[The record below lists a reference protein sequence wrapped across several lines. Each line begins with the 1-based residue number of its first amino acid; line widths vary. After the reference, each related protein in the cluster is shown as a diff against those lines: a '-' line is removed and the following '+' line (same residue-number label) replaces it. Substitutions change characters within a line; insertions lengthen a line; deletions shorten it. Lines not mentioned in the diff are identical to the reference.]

1 MPPDEEEIVEAEVQK
16 LDTEAALAE
25 ISADLFGQET
35 KEVGEETEQ
44 QAETPAETSS
54 TSAVETPPAI
64 TEEGGDQA
72 VENSEAVQEVG
83 APKTWTA
90 DAIKEW
96 ATIPDRAKQEILKRE
111 EDMFRGLEQYRER
124 AELGSKY
131 DSVVEPYR
139 AALAAEQIDP
149 VGLFQAFAGNH
160 YLLSRGTPEQKI
172 ELAASMLS
180 HYGVP
185 MEPLLTRMAGI
196 PTVDPQVK
204 ALQDELNQIKSGL
217 QSRDQSERDAQFA
230 QVSAT
235 VDAFAADPKNVYY
248 SEVAQDIAQL
258 LTSGVAVSLQDAY
271 DKAVFANPVTRQKEI
286 DRLTAEKVS
295 ANEAAAKARADKVA
309 KATGANVTSI
319 AKSRDGTIAVGSI
332 DDTLNETLERIRAQ
346 G

>member
-1 MPPDEEEIVEAEVQK
+1 MPTDEEIVETEVQN

-25 ISADLFGQET
+25 ISADLFGQE
-35 KEVGEETEQ
+35 KAESGEETEQ
-44 QAETPAETSS
+44 QAETPAEASS
-54 TSAVETPPAI
+54 TSVVETPPAI
-64 TEEGGDQA
+64 TEEGGDPA
-72 VENSEAVQEVG
+72 AENSQEVQEVG

-96 ATIPDRAKQEILKRE
+96 ATIPERAKQEILKRE
-111 EDMFRGLEQYRER
+111 EDMFKGLEQYRER

-185 MEPLLTRMAGI
+185 MEALMTRMAGI

-217 QSRDQSERDAQFA
+217 QSRDQQEQQAQFA
-230 QVSAT
+230 QVSAQ
-235 VDAFAADPKNVYY
+235 VEAFAADPANPYY
-248 SEVAQDIAQL
+248 SEVAEDIARL

-271 DKAVFANPVTRQKEI
+271 DKAVYANPVTRQKEI

-295 ANEAAAKARADKVA
+295 QNEAAAKARADKVA

>member
-1 MPPDEEEIVEAEVQK
+1 MPTDEEEIVEAEVQN

-54 TSAVETPPAI
+54 TSVVETPPAI
-64 TEEGGDQA
+64 TEEGGDLA
-72 VENSEAVQEVG
+72 AENSEAVQEVG

-149 VGLFQAFAGNH
+149 VGLFQSFAANH
-160 YLLSRGTPEQKI
+160 YLLARGTPEQKLEI
-172 ELAASMLS
+172 ASTLIT
-180 HYGVP
+180 HYGVD
-185 MEPLLTRMAGI
+185 LTALVTKLSNYSQ
-196 PTVDPQVK
+196 PDPQIVS
-204 ALQDELNQIKSGL
+204 LQEEIRQLKSGL
-217 QSRDQSERDAQFA
+217 TSINSSAEEAQRVEFTK
-230 QVSAT
+230 QVE
-235 VDAFAADPKNVYY
+235 AFASDPAHSYF
-248 SEVAQDIAQL
+248 SEVAEDIAL
-258 LTSGVAVSLQDAY
+258 LLKNRVATSLEDAY

-295 ANEAAAKARADKVA
+295 ASEAAAKARADKVA

>member
-1 MPPDEEEIVEAEVQK
+1 MPTDEEIVETEVQN

-25 ISADLFGQET
+25 ISADLFGQE
-35 KEVGEETEQ
+35 KAESGEETEQ
-44 QAETPAETSS
+44 QAETPAEASS
-54 TSAVETPPAI
+54 TPAVETPPAI
-64 TEEGGDQA
+64 TEEGGDPA
-72 VENSEAVQEVG
+72 AENSEEVQAIG

-96 ATIPDRAKQEILKRE
+96 ATIPERAKQEILKRE
-111 EDMFRGLEQYRER
+111 EDMFKGLEQYRER

-149 VGLFQAFAGNH
+149 VGLFQSFAANH
-160 YLLSRGTPEQKI
+160 YLLARGTPEQKLEI
-172 ELAASMLS
+172 ASTLVT
-180 HYGVP
+180 HYGID
-185 MEPLLTRMAGI
+185 LTALVTKLSNYSQ
-196 PTVDPQVK
+196 PDPQIV
-204 ALQDELNQIKSGL
+204 ALQNEIQQLKSGL
-217 QSRDQSERDAQFA
+217 TSINT
-230 QVSAT
+230 SAEEARRAEFT
-235 VDAFAADPKNVYY
+235 KHVEAFASDPAHPYF
-248 SEVAQDIAQL
+248 SEVAEDIAL
-258 LTSGVAVSLQDAY
+258 LLKNRVATSLEDAY
-271 DKAVFANPVTRQKEI
+271 DKAVYANPVTRQKEI

-295 ANEAAAKARADKVA
+295 QNEAAAKARADKVA